1 MCTVRWRTEAR
12 VAAWATL
19 LLLASASTQARATA
33 AEQAPPPGAAGSASA
48 DREGCKEPLCYT
60 ASSLQ
65 ADRNRM
71 VLRDIHI
78 VDTTRGIT
86 RITADQA
93 DANGQDLGNSEWVLT
108 GHVQVEMPQG
118 KLSADRATVQF
129 VNKRIASMSAQGAPA
144 QFEHSAAASGQDGA
158 AIGAG
163 DTGNRG
169 HGAIENARGHARE
182 IDYDMERE
190 LLKLNGD
197 SWLSDGCNEINSQ
210 SIVYDIANQKVRADA
225 APGGDTQVHGTL
237 HARTGP
243 QCGSTVSRP

>member
-12 VAAWATL
+12 PAAWVTL
-19 LLLASASTQARATA
+19 LLLASASTQARATVPEPA
-33 AEQAPPPGAAGSASA
+33 SPPAAAGSASV

-71 VLRDIHI
+71 VLHDIHI

-108 GHVQVEMPQG
+108 GHVQVDMPQG

-144 QFEHSAAASGQDGA
+144 QFEHSAAASGPDGA
-158 AIGAG
+158 TGEAG
-163 DTGNRG
+163 DAGNRA
-169 HGAIENARGHARE
+169 HGAIESARGHARE
-182 IDYDMERE
+182 IDYDMEHE

-243 QCGSTVSRP
+243 QCGSAVSRP

>member
-1 MCTVRWRTEAR
+1 MCTVCWRTEAR
-12 VAAWATL
+12 AAAWATL
-19 LLLASASTQARATA
+19 LLLVASASTQARATVPD
-33 AEQAPPPGAAGSASA
+33 QAPAGAAGSAGA

-65 ADRNRM
+65 AERNRM
-71 VLRDIHI
+71 VLQDIHI

-86 RITADQA
+86 RISADQA
-93 DANGQDLGNSEWVLT
+93 EANGQDLGNSEWVLT

-144 QFEHSAAASGQDGA
+144 QFEHSAAATGQDGA
-158 AIGAG
+158 AIVAG
-163 DTGNRG
+163 DAGNRG
-169 HGAIENARGHARE
+169 HGAIESARGHARE

>member
-1 MCTVRWRTEAR
+1 VHWRTEASTR
-12 VAAWATL
+12 RLWTGVLPGLLAAASVAAWA
-19 LLLASASTQARATA
+19 ATA
-33 AEQAPPPGAAGSASA
+33 GDAPGAGLAAGA
-48 DREGCKEPLCYT
+48 DRAGCNEPLCYT

-65 ADRNRM
+65 AERNHM
-71 VLRDIHI
+71 VLQDIHI

-86 RITADQA
+86 RIQADQA
-93 DANGQDLGNSEWVLT
+93 EANGEDLGNSAWVLT
-108 GHVQVEMPQG
+108 GHVQVLMPQG
-118 KLSADRATVQF
+118 KLSADKATVQF

-144 QFEHSAAASGQDGA
+144 EFEHSAPAMGQDGPA
-158 AIGAG
+158 TDATGRVRGALE
-163 DTGNRG
+163 TA
-169 HGAIENARGHARE
+169 HGHARD
-182 IDYDMERE
+182 IDYDLEHD

-243 QCGSTVSRP
+243 QCAPAGNRP

>member
-1 MCTVRWRTEAR
+1 MCTVRWRAEAR
-12 VAAWATL
+12 AAAWAAML
-19 LLLASASTQARATA
+19 LVASAGTPVRATVPDP
-33 AEQAPPPGAAGSASA
+33 APPAADAGSAAA
-48 DREGCKEPLCYT
+48 DREGCKQPLCYT

-71 VLRDIHI
+71 QLHDIHI

-108 GHVQVEMPQG
+108 GHVQVDMPQG
-118 KLSADRATVQF
+118 KLSAERATVQF

-144 QFEHSAAASGQDGA
+144 QFEHSGAASGQDGD
-158 AIGAG
+158 AG
-163 DTGNRG
+163 DAGNRG
-169 HGAIENARGHARE
+169 HGAVESARGHARE
-182 IDYDMERE
+182 IDYDMEHE

-243 QCGSTVSRP
+243 QCGSAVSRP